1 MTMTLKQ
8 ALAFRLP
15 NGKTIAD
22 ASTEDWLGAYAL
34 YDTEDLDE
42 PSKEALQA
50 SLDRIRE
57 FRKPMKVIEENHYLL
72 PNFEEAN
79 KVIKEKESRADNK
92 HR

>member
-22 ASTEDWLGAYAL
+22 ASTEDWLEAYAL

-42 PSKEALQA
+42 LSIEEAQA
-50 SLDRIRE
+50 SLDRTRDFKE
-57 FRKPMKVIEENHYLL
+57 ALKVIEENLYRL

-79 KVIKEKESRADNK
+79 KVIEEKGE
-92 HR
+92 

>member
-22 ASTEDWLGAYAL
+22 ASTEDWLEAYAF
-34 YDTEDLDE
+34 YDTEDLGE
-42 PSKEALQA
+42 LSTEEALQA
-50 SLDRIRE
+50 SLDRNRDFME
-57 FRKPMKVIEENHYLL
+57 ALKVIEENHYRL

-79 KVIKEKESRADNK
+79 KVIAEKGE
-92 HR
+92 

>member
-22 ASTEDWLGAYAL
+22 ASTEDWLGAYAF
-34 YDTEDLDE
+34 YDAEDLDE
-42 PSKEALQA
+42 QTKEALQA
-50 SLDRIRE
+50 SLDRTRDFKE
-57 FRKPMKVIEENHYLL
+57 AMKVIEENHYHL

-79 KVIKEKESRADNK
+79 KVIEEKGE
-92 HR
+92 